1 MQVNRVYR
9 FIALLGS
16 RLVSCI
22 LTAIHQVS
30 SRISRYDPQQRHA
43 RIAGAKAFGV
53 YS

>member
-9 FIALLGS
+9 FIALLGA

-30 SRISRYDPQQRHA
+30 SKFSRSIPQ
-43 RIAGAKAFGV
+43 
-53 YS
+53 